1 MKLVFDGFLTQEEAS
16 QYATSMSFEHLNL
29 DERLLKAVEAC
40 GFQEPTPIQQQAI
53 PVILDGEDLMGSAQ
67 TGTGKTAALF
77 CPSCINCCSASPPRK
92 ALGLDVW

>member
-1 MKLVFDGFLTQEEAS
+1 
-16 QYATSMSFEHLNL
+16 MSFEHLNL

-67 TGTGKTAALF
+67 TGNRSF
-77 CPSCINCCSASPPRK
+77 CSAHPASIAAAQAHQEKHWASMSGSGTDTGTGSAGGKGRH
-92 ALGLDVW
+92 GVQ